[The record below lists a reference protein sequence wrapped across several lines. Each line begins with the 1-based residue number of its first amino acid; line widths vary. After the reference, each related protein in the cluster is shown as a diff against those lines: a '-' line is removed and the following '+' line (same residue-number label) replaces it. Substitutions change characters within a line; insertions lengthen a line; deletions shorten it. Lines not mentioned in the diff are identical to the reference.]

1 MYPLSFCLSGSVLSS
16 PLILKNGFTDTKF
29 LFDSLL
35 FLFFLSFFWVFGI
48 CHLMTSGLHNFLLEI
63 GYLSCLGYFYLMSC
77 ISFAALK
84 IFFFRS
90 LILKCLGVD
99 LFEFIL
105 LGIYSAVWMYRVM
118 LFIKILDNLGHC
130 FLKYFLCSFSLA
142 FSFYFIFF
150 LLPFLLGLQLST
162 CWNSW

>member
-1 MYPLSFCLSGSVLSS
+1 
-16 PLILKNGFTDTKF
+16 
-29 LFDSLL
+29 
-35 FLFFLSFFWVFGI
+35 
-48 CHLMTSGLHNFLLEI
+48 MTSGLHNFLLEI
-63 GYLSCLGYFYLMSC
+63 SYLSCLGYFYLMSC
-77 ISFAALK
+77 ISLAALK
-84 IFFFRS
+84 ILFFRS

-142 FSFYFIFF
+142 FSYFIFF
-150 LLPFLLGLQLST
+150 SCLFFWDFNYPHVEMPGSISQVSETLLIFVLFSS
-162 CWNSW
+162 CSSDWIISIIHSYMHNSMYV